1 MAEIGGSSQSRG
13 NRRGRSGGRVRPARG
28 PKDEV
33 IVQYLRSTEWHDHE
47 DVIDM
52 RGAQENS
59 QRRSRPL
66 VTLFAWARTVNAIMR
81 VQIYDVDARTR
92 VTTSFKGVGL
102 FLGGWKPEWVKQ
114 AVKCGEFLED
124 DNNRQTIENL
134 EKSHKA
140 ESRGMSWLYEQ
151 VIKEDE
157 RNVGRGAQH
166 ERNAGTGRGRV
177 DSSSS
182 SDDE

>member
-1 MAEIGGSSQSRG
+1 MYKRRLRNSELNNTLLVLPPVPTTGLTAEDV
-13 NRRGRSGGRVRPARG
+13 NDLAVRVR
-28 PKDEV
+28 
-33 IVQYLRSTEWHDHE
+33 
-47 DVIDM
+47 
-52 RGAQENS
+52 AQMFDA
-59 QRRSRPL
+59 
-66 VTLFAWARTVNAIMR
+66 LFEL
-81 VQIYDVDARTR
+81 
-92 VTTSFKGVGL
+92 SGL
-102 FLGGWKPEWVKQ
+102 ERKEPRE
-114 AVKCGEFLED
+114 E
-124 DNNRQTIENL
+124 TIENL

-182 SDDE
+182 SDNE